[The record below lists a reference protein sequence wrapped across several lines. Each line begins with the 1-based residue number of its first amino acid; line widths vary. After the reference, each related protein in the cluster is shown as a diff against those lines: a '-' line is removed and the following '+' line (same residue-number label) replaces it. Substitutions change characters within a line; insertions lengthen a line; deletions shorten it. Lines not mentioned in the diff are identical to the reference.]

1 MAILHAAPAELSD
14 IHRFEDLLPQ
24 ATSTTVARTEHSE
37 LFPLLLPAGKKLSQ
51 HQAASVITVQCIEGT
66 IGFEIHGHSQLM
78 RPGTRLFFGARRA
91 TLGRIT
97 REFLCFGHYAG
108 TRE

>member
-1 MAILHAAPAELSD
+1 MATLHAAPGELID

-37 LFPLLLPAGKKLSQ
+37 FFHLVLPAGKKLPQ
-51 HQAASVITVQCIEGT
+51 HQAASVITVQCIEGA

-78 RPGTRLFFGARRA
+78 RPGARSCECYPVVKQEFDRL
-91 TLGRIT
+91 LP
-97 REFLCFGHYAG
+97 YVVK
-108 TRE
+108 

>member
-1 MAILHAAPAELSD
+1 MATLHAAPGELID

-24 ATSTTVARTEHSE
+24 ATSTTLARTEHLE
-37 LFPLLLPAGKKLSQ
+37 LFPLVLPAGKKLPQ
-51 HQAASVITVQCIEGT
+51 HQAASVIAVQCIEGA

-78 RPGTRLFFGARRA
+78 RPGTRLFFGAGRT

-108 TRE
+108 TS